1 MTEKNADYWKDRALK
16 AEAKNKKKK
25 QKEDE
30 FVSQNL
36 EKFAELLDPK
46 KDFMKGFGSRY
57 CFARKDRNGKQM
69 ENVIKLNKLIHD
81 LLEAKIR
88 LNDNVEGSIAQR
100 LSMDKGSLIRSL
112 GGHRAS
118 KGASDPKEVKELKR
132 QLRVLEAKIDKK
144 KSKPAKTISKEAEVK
159 KKVQKELNDITK
171 IQEHKASTPPP
182 TTRPSFEQLGEL
194 WKGVERT
201 PDGKKVICPF
211 ASNDKRSDQWL
222 MDHPQIDP
230 DLVVFKD

>member
-30 FVSQNL
+30 FVSKNL
-36 EKFAELLDPK
+36 EKFAELLDPNK
-46 KDFMKGFGSRY
+46 EFMKGFGSRY
-57 CFARKDRNGKQM
+57 YFARKDRNGKQM

-112 GGHRAS
+112 GGQRAS
-118 KGASDPKEVKELKR
+118 KGTSDPKEVKELKR
-132 QLRVLEAKIDKK
+132 QLKVLEAKIEKK
-144 KSKPAKTISKEAEVK
+144 KSKPAKTTSKETDLQ

-171 IQEHKASTPPP
+171 IQEQKAKPTP

-201 PDGKKVICPF
+201 PDGKKVICPYP
-211 ASNDKRSDQWL
+211 SHDRRSDQWL
-222 MDHPQIDP
+222 DEHPQIDA